1 MVKYVKTFEVQ
12 FPVWV
17 NGVKTDAT
25 ETRVKVLFYEESE
38 FNGLYRRVYG
48 SAVTKPGA
56 TQAEVDAMWDVDT
69 DYAQHLK
76 FLPVEGSDFC
86 KVVPR

>member
-1 MVKYVKTFEVQ
+1 MIKFVKSFEVQ

-17 NGVKTDAT
+17 DGVKTDAT

-38 FNGLYRRVYG
+38 FNGLYRRTYG
-48 SAVTKPGA
+48 SAVTNKDL
-56 TQAEVDAMWDVDT
+56 TREQVDAMWDADT
-69 DYAQHLK
+69 DYSKHLK
-76 FLPVEGSDFC
+76 FVPVEGSDFC

>member
-1 MVKYVKTFEVQ
+1 MFKFVKSFEVK

-17 NGVKTDAT
+17 DGVKTDAT

-48 SAVTKPGA
+48 SAVTRPGS
-56 TQAEVDAMWDVDT
+56 TTEEVNKMWDPEM
-69 DYAQHLK
+69 DYSEHLK
-76 FLPVEGSDFC
+76 MVAVADSDFC

>member
-1 MVKYVKTFEVQ
+1 MIKYVKTFEVQ

-17 NGVKTDAT
+17 DGVKTDAT

-48 SAVTKPGA
+48 SAVTKPGS
-56 TQAEVDAMWDVDT
+56 TQAEVDAMWDADT
-69 DYAQHLK
+69 DYSKHLK